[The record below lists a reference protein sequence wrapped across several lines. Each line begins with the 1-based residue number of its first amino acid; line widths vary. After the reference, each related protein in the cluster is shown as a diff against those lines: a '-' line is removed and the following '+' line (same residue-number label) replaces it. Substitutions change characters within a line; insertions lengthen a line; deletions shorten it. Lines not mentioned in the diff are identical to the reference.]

1 MKLGILSVVTLC
13 ALSGCVQTLE
23 EYRPVV
29 DSGATNSVRYERD
42 LAACYSIAKKAEAE
56 YQKRQ
61 QDELGANLIAGVL
74 AGALVGAAVG
84 DNSDWAKTGAVYGAA
99 AGAVI
104 GGMIAA
110 DKNKGKESII
120 GYKQERQCTDYTR
133 YNEQQQQV
141 YSHSTVTFTSDGK
154 TYTLSFKK

>member
-99 AGAVI
+99 AGAANTDTEMAV
-104 GGMIAA
+104 GGHV
-110 DKNKGKESII
+110 GS
-120 GYKQERQCTDYTR
+120 
-133 YNEQQQQV
+133 
-141 YSHSTVTFTSDGK
+141 
-154 TYTLSFKK
+154 

>member
-1 MKLGILSVVTLC
+1 MKLRILPVVTLC

-29 DSGATNSVRYERD
+29 DSGASNSGRYERD

-61 QDELGANLIAGVL
+61 QDELGANLIAGIL

-99 AGAVI
+99 AGAANTDTEMAV
-104 GGMIAA
+104 GGPRR
-110 DKNKGKESII
+110 II
-120 GYKQERQCTDYTR
+120 DRCMTDR
-133 YNEQQQQV
+133 G
-141 YSHSTVTFTSDGK
+141 HRILSDFGRG
-154 TYTLSFKK
+154 

>member
-1 MKLGILSVVTLC
+1 MKLGILPVVTLC

-29 DSGATNSVRYERD
+29 DSSATNSGRYERD
-42 LAACYSIAKKAEAE
+42 LAACYSIAKQAEAE

-99 AGAVI
+99 AGAANTDTEMAV
-104 GGMIAA
+104 GGPRRIIDRCMTDRGHRILS
-110 DKNKGKESII
+110 DFGKG
-120 GYKQERQCTDYTR
+120 
-133 YNEQQQQV
+133 
-141 YSHSTVTFTSDGK
+141 
-154 TYTLSFKK
+154 

>member
-1 MKLGILSVVTLC
+1 MKLRILPVVTLC

-99 AGAVI
+99 AGAANTDTEMAV
-104 GGMIAA
+104 GGPRRIIDRCMTDRGHRILS
-110 DKNKGKESII
+110 DFGKG
-120 GYKQERQCTDYTR
+120 
-133 YNEQQQQV
+133 
-141 YSHSTVTFTSDGK
+141 
-154 TYTLSFKK
+154 

>member
-1 MKLGILSVVTLC
+1 MKLGILPVVTLC

-99 AGAVI
+99 AGAANTDTEMAV
-104 GGMIAA
+104 GGPRRIIDRCMTDRGHRILS
-110 DKNKGKESII
+110 DFGKG
-120 GYKQERQCTDYTR
+120 
-133 YNEQQQQV
+133 
-141 YSHSTVTFTSDGK
+141 
-154 TYTLSFKK
+154 

>member
-1 MKLGILSVVTLC
+1 MKLRILPVVTLC

-99 AGAVI
+99 AGAANTDTEMAV
-104 GGMIAA
+104 GGPRR
-110 DKNKGKESII
+110 II
-120 GYKQERQCTDYTR
+120 DRCMTDR
-133 YNEQQQQV
+133 G
-141 YSHSTVTFTSDGK
+141 HRILSDFGRG
-154 TYTLSFKK
+154 

>member
-1 MKLGILSVVTLC
+1 MKLRILPVVTLC

-29 DSGATNSVRYERD
+29 DSGASNSGRYERD

-99 AGAVI
+99 AGAANTDTEMAV
-104 GGMIAA
+104 GGPRR
-110 DKNKGKESII
+110 II
-120 GYKQERQCTDYTR
+120 DRCMTDR
-133 YNEQQQQV
+133 G
-141 YSHSTVTFTSDGK
+141 HRILSDFGRG
-154 TYTLSFKK
+154 

>member
-1 MKLGILSVVTLC
+1 MKRGILPLVTLF

-29 DSGATNSVRYERD
+29 DSGASNSGRYDGD

-99 AGAVI
+99 AGAANTDTEMAV
-104 GGMIAA
+104 GGPRRIIDRCMTDRGHRILS
-110 DKNKGKESII
+110 DFGKG
-120 GYKQERQCTDYTR
+120 
-133 YNEQQQQV
+133 
-141 YSHSTVTFTSDGK
+141 
-154 TYTLSFKK
+154 